1 MSNSERKNHVCCL
14 SVFSPVS
21 CLNHTEKLSTM
32 GIQLFLLSV
41 EAVSIVSGLTFFGK
55 LQTITFNCPNFP
67 CSSYADICNCE
78 PLVSLLPIRCNKLAG
93 SGQVILWIGCN
104 EGSSIWTTILLVPFH
119 IVKRRF

>member
-1 MSNSERKNHVCCL
+1 
-14 SVFSPVS
+14 
-21 CLNHTEKLSTM
+21 M

-93 SGQVILWIGCN
+93 SGQVILCAVDWIRGFFN
-104 EGSSIWTTILLVPFH
+104 LDNDTFMNTMLLD
-119 IVKRRF
+119 

>member
-1 MSNSERKNHVCCL
+1 
-14 SVFSPVS
+14 
-21 CLNHTEKLSTM
+21 M

-93 SGQVILWIGCN
+93 SGQVILWIGY
-104 EGSSIWTTILLVPFH
+104 EGSSIWTTILLCFQQEEYCLIFTVSM
-119 IVKRRF
+119 

>member
-1 MSNSERKNHVCCL
+1 
-14 SVFSPVS
+14 
-21 CLNHTEKLSTM
+21 M

-93 SGQVILWIGCN
+93 SGQVILWIGY
-104 EGSSIWTTILLVPFH
+104 EGSSIWTTILL
-119 IVKRRF
+119 